1 MIASD
6 TPTGTSDTASGASDT
21 ATGEAST
28 EVLWSPTRLGRI
40 GLAHRVAMAPMTRSR
55 ATADGIVTDLTRTYY
70 AQRAS
75 LAMLIT
81 EGTQPSEDGQGY
93 LATPGIHT
101 LAQAKAWGR
110 VADAVHEAG
119 STLVVQLMHVG
130 RVAHP
135 SNTPHGRPALAPSAV
150 AAGGDMF
157 TASGPQ
163 PMSVPH
169 EMTEADL
176 AQTIADFRRAARLA
190 VDAGADGVELHG
202 ANGYLLQQFMSTNAN
217 RRTDQYGGDI
227 AGRIRFPVEVATAVA
242 EEIGADRVGYRVSPG
257 SPLGDIVEADV
268 AELYPALVDAL
279 APLGLA
285 YLHVVHLGDETLLRS
300 IRDRWPAGL
309 VLNRAGADIDR
320 RAQDVRDG
328 LADVVSVGALALAN
342 PDLVARIAAGAAMN
356 DPDHSTLYGGGERGY
371 TDYPR
376 LAA

>member
-1 MIASD
+1 M
-6 TPTGTSDTASGASDT
+6 TSRQPPT
-21 ATGEAST
+21 ATTTEA
-28 EVLWSPTRLGRI
+28 LWSPARLGRI
-40 GLAHRVAMAPMTRSR
+40 TLAHRVAMAPMTRSR
-55 ATADGIVTDLTRTYY
+55 AAYAGLVTDLTRTYY
-70 AQRAS
+70 TQRAS

-101 LAQAKAWGR
+101 EEQAEAWRR
-110 VADAVHEAG
+110 VADDVHQAG

-130 RVAHP
+130 RMSHP
-135 SNTPHGRPALAPSAV
+135 SNTAHGRAPLAPSAV
-150 AAGGDMF
+150 AARGDMF

-163 PMSVPH
+163 PLAVPR
-169 EMTEADL
+169 EMTDADL
-176 AQTIADFRRAARLA
+176 ALTIADFRRAARLA

-202 ANGYLLQQFMSTNAN
+202 ANGYLLQQFLSTNAN
-217 RRTDQYGGDI
+217 RRTDGYGGDL

-242 EEIGADRVGYRVSPG
+242 EEIGADRVGFRISPG
-257 SPLGDIVEADV
+257 SPLGDIEETDV
-268 AELYPALVDAL
+268 AELYPALVEAL

-300 IRDRWPAGL
+300 IRDGWPTGL

-342 PDLVARIAAGAAMN
+342 PDLVARLATGAAMN
-356 DPDHSTLYGGGERGY
+356 DPDQSTFYGGGEGGY

>member
-1 MIASD
+1 MTVSD
-6 TPTGTSDTASGASDT
+6 ITAID
-21 ATGEAST
+21 
-28 EVLWSPTRLGRI
+28 VLWSPTQLGRI
-40 GLAHRVAMAPMTRSR
+40 TLAHRVAMAPMTRSR
-55 ATADGIVTDLTRTYY
+55 AALDGLVTDLTRTYY
-70 AQRAS
+70 TQRAS

-101 LAQAKAWGR
+101 EEQAGAWRR

-130 RVAHP
+130 RVSHP
-135 SNTPHGRPALAPSAV
+135 SNTPHGRAPLAPSAI
-150 AAGGDMF
+150 AAVGDMF
-157 TASGPQ
+157 TTTGPL
-163 PMSVPH
+163 PMALPR
-169 EMTEADL
+169 EMTEADI
-176 AQTIADFRRAARLA
+176 AQTISDFRRAARLA
-190 VDAGADGVELHG
+190 IDAGADGVELHG

-217 RRTDQYGGDI
+217 RRTDRYGGDI
-227 AGRIRFPVEVATAVA
+227 AGRIRFPVELATAVA
-242 EEIGADRVGYRVSPG
+242 DEIGADRVGFRISPG
-257 SPLGDIVEADV
+257 SPLGDIEESDV
-268 AELYPALVDAL
+268 AELYPALVEAL

-285 YLHVVHLGDETLLRS
+285 YLHDVHLGDEALLRS
-300 IRDRWPAGL
+300 IRDRWPTGL

-342 PDLVARIAAGAAMN
+342 PDLVARITAGAPMN
-356 DPDHSTLYGGGERGY
+356 DPDRSTLYGGGERGY